1 MKFKKWLGAA
11 LACSLGLA
19 VALSGPLPAYAEEA
33 DLANDLTEMSGV
45 EITAPEDDSSEAAT
59 QSVSAESRTSSVT
72 GVTIGEGFHAVTKLN
87 VNQRD
92 VYSKALA
99 GVIKWRQNALNDS
112 NVKIKYQGSWYTVRN
127 CLSRMGISESEY
139 LSPQWSNALERIAVQ
154 RAVEEG
160 DYYLHHQRPDGTDCF
175 TATYNDVH
183 TTNEILA
190 WGESDITGAIDDW
203 AAEKSDYIKYVNGQD
218 YDEYGHYFALI
229 DPQNRSYGFAQAPSN
244 TMFGTVFS
252 GEANSAVYQDKSST
266 GLYGSYEFDVSLNLK
281 WLGVEDYAHTL
292 PNGGFL
298 VGMNDFAYC
307 IWPSYMNYMYQ
318 LVGTVKVSD
327 ESLVQV
333 LPGNALRPL
342 RAGTVS
348 IIFVDDAGW
357 QLAIDVPVRY
367 FSDTSAST
375 YHIDDINWLREAG
388 ITTGFSNGDGTYS
401 YQPMS
406 AVARCDM
413 AAFLYRLAG
422 SPAYNAPSKSPFSNV
437 DSSTPHYK
445 EICWLAK
452 KRISTGFADGTFR
465 PYSTV
470 VRQDMAAFLYRLA
483 GSPSYSAPSTS
494 PFTDVTTATSHYK
507 EICWLANSGV
517 SAGFPDKTFRGMNSV
532 VRCDMAAFLRR
543 MSDKG
548 LVG

>member
-1 MKFKKWLGAA
+1 MRFRKWLGATA
-11 LACSLGLA
+11 ACVLGLA
-19 VALSGPLPAYAEEA
+19 VALSGPLPAYADEA
-33 DLANDLTEMSGV
+33 DLASELTEMSGV
-45 EITAPEDDSSEAAT
+45 EIVAPEDDSSEVAT
-59 QSVSAESRTSSVT
+59 RSVPAESRTSSVT
-72 GVTIGEGFHAVTKLN
+72 GVTIGKGFHAVTKLN

-92 VYSKALA
+92 VYSKALS
-99 GVIKWRQNALNDS
+99 GVIKWRQNALNDR
-112 NVKIKYQGSWYTVRN
+112 NVKILYQGSWYTVGD
-127 CLSRMGISESEY
+127 CLSKMGMSVGEY

-160 DYYLHHQRPDGTDCF
+160 DFHLHHQRPDGTDCF
-175 TATYNDVH
+175 TATYNGVQ

-190 WGESDITGAIDDW
+190 WGESDISGAIEDW
-203 AAEKSDYIKYVNGQD
+203 AAEKNDYIKYVNGQD
-218 YDEYGHYFALI
+218 YDEYGHYLALI

-266 GLYGSYEFDVSLNLK
+266 GLSGSYTFDVSLDLS
-281 WLGVEDYAHTL
+281 WLGTTLGHTMTDDGL
-292 PNGGFL
+292 L
-298 VGMNDFAYC
+298 VGRADLAYH
-307 IWPSYMNYMYQ
+307 IWPSYMNYMYE
-318 LVGTVKVSD
+318 LVGTVSVSD
-327 ESLVQV
+327 TSLVQV
-333 LPGNALRPL
+333 LPGNVLRPL

-348 IIFVDDAGW
+348 IIFADDAGW

-367 FSDTSAST
+367 FSDTSTST

-422 SPAYNAPSKSPFSNV
+422 SPAYNAPSKSPFPDV

-445 EICWLAK
+445 EICWLAD

-465 PYSTV
+465 PYATV

-543 MSDKG
+543 MSDKR
-548 LVG
+548 LV